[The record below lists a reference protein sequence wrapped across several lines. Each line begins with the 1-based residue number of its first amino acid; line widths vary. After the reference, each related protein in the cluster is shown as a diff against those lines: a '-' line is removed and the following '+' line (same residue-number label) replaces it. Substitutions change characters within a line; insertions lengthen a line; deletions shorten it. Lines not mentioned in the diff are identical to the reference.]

1 MTSIQR
7 PITSTLPDRLL
18 PGRLQTELDRLI
30 AYLWQHEEADY
41 LARSEHERSH
51 HVFESVWLLDHWF
64 YGHSV
69 EHSLADP
76 LQSGWSRRRRPRRC
90 SPGSRPAC
98 R

>member
-69 EHSLADP
+69 EHSLACLVDLREDP
-76 LQSGWSRRRRPRRC
+76 DLFLDEHIV
-90 SPGSRPAC
+90 A
-98 R
+98 